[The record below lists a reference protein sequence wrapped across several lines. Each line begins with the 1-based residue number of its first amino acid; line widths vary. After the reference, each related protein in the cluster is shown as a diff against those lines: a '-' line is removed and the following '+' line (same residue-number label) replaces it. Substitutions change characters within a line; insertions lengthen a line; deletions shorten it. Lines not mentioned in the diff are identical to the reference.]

1 MTTTPPIPAVD
12 ILPETT
18 DTRPEP
24 PKMPD
29 LWIIRWQEWRDRV
42 MYGSPRWETRTSMF
56 PIDNAPCAENEAAV
70 LVAKGARRVQ
80 VIKIGG
86 DA

>member
-1 MTTTPPIPAVD
+1 MSISSTPEIT

-18 DTRPEP
+18 DPRPEP

-29 LWIIRWQEWRDRV
+29 LWVVRSLLWLDDDCGWVPIL
-42 MYGSPRWETRTSMF
+42 STSYRSEQS
-56 PIDNAPCAENEAAV
+56 AQEAASRC
-70 LVAKGARRVQ
+70 VARGKYRRVQ